1 MARTITI
8 LPSPA
13 SRALAR
19 ALRVAV
25 AIDPRAK
32 DEVPSTKGSLGG

>member
-1 MARTITI
+1 
-8 LPSPA
+8 L
-13 SRALAR
+13 RA
-19 ALRVAV
+19 AV